1 MTTASTLLSTCS
13 AGISELTDLTLTA
26 GGHVRTDVA
35 AEVTSLHA
43 QLDANDAELQSAAA
57 AFAVHWRQ
65 SVESALD
72 ALRADRAAALAARLT
87 ALIPEAFGAG
97 TRMRERLVLFCF
109 DHHLWGRLVDL
120 ADADVADA
128 AALLELRALERQFVA
143 QLFARLGVNHVV
155 VDASRG
161 DESGPS
167 VAVHEVSCEPDLHSW
182 PVIVYDAENKVSVTT
197 MVEAR
202 ARALPAA
209 LQTPSPSAS
218 PSLAAAAASPA
229 LQTPP
234 AAVSPPLELPSD
246 TVLAN
251 SRNHAAQ
258 VFLALVG
265 AGTARA
271 AKHFWT
277 LPTATNGVFPMPSL
291 MLVRRAPSPPPPP

>member
-1 MTTASTLLSTCS
+1 MCTCS
-13 AGISELTDLTLTA
+13 AGISEPTDLTITA
-26 GGHVRTDVA
+26 DGHVRADVA
-35 AEVTSLHA
+35 AHVTSLHA
-43 QLDANDAELQSAAA
+43 KLDAKDAELQSAAA
-57 AFAVHWRQ
+57 AFAVHWHQ
-65 SVESALD
+65 TVDSALD
-72 ALRADRAAALAARLT
+72 ALRADRAAALAARLA
-87 ALIPEAFGAG
+87 ALIPEAFGPGA
-97 TRMRERLVLFCF
+97 RVRECLALFNF
-109 DHHLWGRLVDL
+109 DHHLWDRLVDL
-120 ADADVADA
+120 ADANVADA
-128 AALLELRALERQFVA
+128 AALQELRALERQFVA
-143 QLFARLGVNHVV
+143 QLFARLNVNHVV
-155 VDASRG
+155 VDASSG
-161 DESGPS
+161 DAGPS
-167 VAVHEVSCEPDLHSW
+167 VAVHDVSSEPDSHDW

-246 TVLAN
+246 TVLVN